1 MKVFQFSKAKAAIFL
16 SLLTLAAVWI
26 GYEQGSSVVKG
37 VSLSEPTSNANQEH
51 SSVLNSQA
59 NNLQQ
64 DVNAVRS
71 AVTATSASEITY
83 RPQQPRAV
91 KRYLGQI
98 GSDNLISG
106 HTPGWW
112 LYASSEAEARWLD
125 YYGYPTPTEEAR
137 LNASTDSEL
146 ASLVERGDLNAKT
159 HQVTRQVMKTFTEG
173 NVQAMGTK
181 VANARQLLIEGGPY
195 QAFAIYKIYGDMLE
209 AYGALPAS
217 EQTPERRAAIDRFDT
232 IAQFGNEIGTTYNDV
247 TFLRLSNT
255 AIQGERERLGL
266 QDIKPATAGQL
277 ASGLGSRTAVRS
289 NLGIPT
295 VLLPRPREPD
305 LPNDS
310 PNAVILERY

>member
-1 MKVFQFSKAKAAIFL
+1 LERNMKVFQFSKAKVVTFL
-16 SLLTLAAVWI
+16 TFLVILNS
-26 GYEQGSSVVKG
+26 
-37 VSLSEPTSNANQEH
+37 NQEH
-51 SSVLNSQA
+51 NSGLSSRVNSP
-59 NNLQQ
+59 QQ
-64 DVNAVRS
+64 ESNTLKS
-71 AVTATSASEITY
+71 TTATTSASEITY
-83 RPQQPRAV
+83 RPQQPRTV
-91 KRYLGQI
+91 KRYLGQV
-98 GSDNLISG
+98 GSDNLISA

-125 YYGYPTPTEEAR
+125 YYGYPTPMEEAR
-137 LNASTDSEL
+137 LNASTDAEL

-159 HQVTRQVMKTFTEG
+159 HQVTRQIMKTFTEG

-195 QAFAIYKIYGDMLE
+195 QAFAVYKIYGDMLE
-209 AYGALPAS
+209 AYGAFPAS
-217 EQTPERRAAIDRFDT
+217 ERTPERRAAIDRFDA

-247 TFLRLSNT
+247 TFLRLSNS

-266 QDIKPATAGQL
+266 QEIKPATAGQL
-277 ASGLGSRTAVRS
+277 ASGLGGRTAVRS

-305 LPNDS
+305 FPNDS